1 MEEISRFDIV
11 EAGGTLYVVVESDIL
26 PPDNAVVV
34 IPLLRGYP
42 GLPRLNP
49 TIAFKGDTYVLAT
62 RLIVAVVRPALTVV
76 GSAEAQADDIT
87 RALDMLLYG
96 F

>member
-26 PPDNAVVV
+26 PPDTSVVV
-34 IPLLRGYP
+34 VPLLKGYP
-42 GLPRLNP
+42 ALPRLNP
-49 TIAFKGDTYVLAT
+49 VIAFEGETYILAT
-62 RLIVAVVRPALTVV
+62 RLIVAVIRPALTVV
-76 GSAEAQADDIT
+76 GSAQAQGDEIA
-87 RALDMLLYG
+87 RALDMLFYG